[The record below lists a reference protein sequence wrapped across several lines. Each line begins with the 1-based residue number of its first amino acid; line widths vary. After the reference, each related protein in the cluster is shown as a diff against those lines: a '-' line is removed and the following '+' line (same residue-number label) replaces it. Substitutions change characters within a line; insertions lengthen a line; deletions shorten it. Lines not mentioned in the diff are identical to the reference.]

1 MKKYEIMAVILVVL
15 YVVSIVSS
23 NPFYHF
29 LLSKLYGPG
38 TAGSLTLYQYI
49 IASVQALLRLSVA
62 IAVAVWLGYQAKKDG
77 ASAPIWTIVRLS
89 FGVLGAI
96 LYFVLRG
103 QKDRSLE
110 VGQPRNI

>member
-1 MKKYEIMAVILVVL
+1 MKKYEIIAIVLVVL
-15 YVVSIVSS
+15 YVVTIVS
-23 NPFYHF
+23 NPLYTI
-29 LLSKLYGPG
+29 LLSKFYGPG

-49 IASVQALLRLSVA
+49 IASVQALLRLPVA

-77 ASAPIWTIVRLS
+77 ASTPIWTLVGLS

-96 LYFVLRG
+96 LYLVLRG